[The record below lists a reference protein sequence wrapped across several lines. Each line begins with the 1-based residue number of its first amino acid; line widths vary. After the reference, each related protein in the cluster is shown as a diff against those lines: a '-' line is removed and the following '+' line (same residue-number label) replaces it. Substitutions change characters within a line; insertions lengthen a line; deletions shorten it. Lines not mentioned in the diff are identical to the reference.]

1 MDPNVGRLLPKVVCA
16 TMEMLM
22 LFSWLFLW
30 ARLPKLAPM
39 QPSLEQQACEVLQ
52 VEQDEMLPRIVTA
65 AHQEHHFGHGL
76 PRDVAALWK
85 GKPQAGPA

>member
-1 MDPNVGRLLPKVVCA
+1 
-16 TMEMLM
+16 
-22 LFSWLFLW
+22 
-30 ARLPKLAPM
+30 M
-39 QPSLEQQACEVLQ
+39 QPSLEQQACEVLP

-65 AHQEHHFGHGL
+65 AHQEHHSGHGL